1 MIARES
7 RDGSDGDN
15 ERTELCDTRVCS
27 MLIQEVL
34 HCQVASAR
42 APGETLHSRCS
53 DEETYM
59 ESLLTE
65 A

>member
-15 ERTELCDTRVCS
+15 VRTELCDTRVCS

-34 HCQVASAR
+34 QLSSCIRQGPWGNTH
-42 APGETLHSRCS
+42 PRCS